1 MTRDLSRRSDEPE
14 LMDADNVDY
23 ETFRGCLRDLAKVNV
38 VSLGHRPTL
47 AFLEALRRR
56 GRLALGRP
64 VDILDVGSGYGDLLR
79 AVDWW
84 AARRGV
90 AVRLTGVDLSPW
102 SARAAEEATPTV
114 AEEGRAIRW
123 ATGDVFDH
131 AGRADVIVSSLFAH
145 HLDDARVVR
154 FLRWMEDRAEVGWFV
169 NDLHRHPLPH
179 AVFGPLATA
188 LGWHKFVRHDGPV
201 SIARAF
207 VPDDWRR
214 LLRAAEVPDGSADI
228 RRWFPFRLCVGRIR
242 SA

>member
-1 MTRDLSRRSDEPE
+1 
-14 LMDADNVDY
+14 MDANDVDY

-38 VSLGHRPTL
+38 LSLGHRPTL
-47 AFLEALRRR
+47 AFLETLRHR
-56 GRLALGRP
+56 GRLAPDRP

-79 AVDWW
+79 AVDRW

-90 AVRLTGVDLSPW
+90 AVRLTGVDLNPW
-102 SARAAEEATPTV
+102 SARAAEEATPKATV
-114 AEEGRAIRW
+114 EGGAIRW

-154 FLRWMEDRAEVGWFV
+154 FLRWMEDRAEVGWFI

-188 LGWHKFVRHDGPV
+188 FGWHGFVRHDGPV

-214 LLRAAEVPDGSADI
+214 LLRAAEVPAGSTDI
-228 RRWFPFRLCVGRIR
+228 RRWFPFRLCVGRIGP
-242 SA
+242 A